1 MSILPQKK
9 VFSVVAFCLFV
20 FVSHENEV
28 VEPCPFTFTN
38 QYFTCNKN
46 PDILEYQ
53 EVMQMHLNFLHAW
66 SGCIHCRLG
75 KGAMAIPSIYL
86 SIYLSIYI
94 CVCVCAFCLYL
105 YVLKYAVALSC
116 LNTSHHETRLWLQK
130 VVWLCEHAGLAQP
143 FFP

>member
-1 MSILPQKK
+1 MLG
-9 VFSVVAFCLFV
+9 VVVYIVDLARGQW
-20 FVSHENEV
+20 
-28 VEPCPFTFTN
+28 
-38 QYFTCNKN
+38 QY
-46 PDILEYQ
+46 
-53 EVMQMHLNFLHAW
+53 HL
-66 SGCIHCRLG
+66 
-75 KGAMAIPSIYL
+75 SIYL
-86 SIYLSIYI
+86 SIYLYI